1 MIPYQGLGMTLVVA
15 IVLGWIVGTIMSV
28 KKLCDNIDND
38 QLFDDELF
46 WEIADDDNAGY
57 DVTKDTRRRKSRARS
72 TSLSKIGSAGE
83 KDEIDVDQN
92 NLQLQI
98 PSSYLP

>member
-1 MIPYQGLGMTLVVA
+1 MTLVVA
-15 IVLGWIVGTIMSV
+15 LVLGWIVGTIMSV
-28 KKLCDNIDND
+28 KKLCDNIDYD

-57 DVTKDTRRRKSRARS
+57 DVNKDVKRRKSRARS
-72 TSLSKIGSAGE
+72 TSLAKIGSAGE
-83 KDEIDVDQN
+83 KDGLDVDNN

-98 PSSYLP
+98 PASYLP